1 MDSLIEYCFLSLLDI
16 FDGVTKSSVMVCL
29 VGSCET
35 KSQTNI
41 VSIMRGISAHSPWD
55 AHLIPNMI
63 GFQCWV
69 SCFEINNVSTTKNL
83 FSKFSFAVS

>member
-1 MDSLIEYCFLSLLDI
+1 MDSLNEYCFLSLSDI
-16 FDGVTKSSVMVCL
+16 FDGVTKSSIMVCL

-63 GFQCWV
+63 GFHVLKSTMFSQPKI
-69 SCFEINNVSTTKNL
+69 CFE
-83 FSKFSFAVS
+83 KFSFAVS